1 MSTNAAWTVIFDD
14 KTVIK
19 NNGPETGTG
28 YVINDDDT
36 VNIEESF
43 ESGFRKSN
51 ITNVIS
57 LDEAI
62 KDQQRY
68 IKLGYDK
75 IS

>member
-1 MSTNAAWTVIFDD
+1 MKLKKLVKKILKEQSDVLHEYSYCQSM
-14 KTVIK
+14 
-19 NNGPETGTG
+19 PPG
-28 YVINDDDT
+28 YT
-36 VNIEESF
+36 Q
-43 ESGFRKSN
+43 SN

>member
-1 MSTNAAWTVIFDD
+1 MHSVCYS
-14 KTVIK
+14 
-19 NNGPETGTG
+19 GTWESEG
-28 YVINDDDT
+28 HSITYVINDDDT